1 MPRQVRLEYEGAVYH
16 VMNRGDR
23 REDIVRDDKDRERFV
38 ETLGE
43 ACQKTGWQVHAY
55 CLMRNHF
62 HLVVETPRANLCIGM
77 QWLLGT
83 FTARFNRRHRLF
95 GHLFSGRY
103 KSLLVDGSGDGYLRR
118 VCDYVHLNPAR
129 ARLLKPEQALKQYRW
144 SSYPQYL
151 QSPRRRAAWLRVDRV
166 LGEWGIRQDRARA
179 RCQFERA
186 MEQWAQRERALENK
200 EWRELRRGWCL
211 GEPSFRER
219 LLTMIG
225 KQTAEPYYGVEI
237 RESAEQQAERI
248 LQRQLKEADWTVD
261 QLEQRRKCD
270 PVKVRIAQQL
280 RQETT
285 VTWKWIAGKLHMG
298 HWRSAANAVRLAR

>member
-1 MPRQVRLEYEGAVYH
+1 
-16 VMNRGDR
+16 
-23 REDIVRDDKDRERFV
+23 
-38 ETLGE
+38 
-43 ACQKTGWQVHAY
+43 
-55 CLMRNHF
+55 
-62 HLVVETPRANLCIGM
+62 
-77 QWLLGT
+77 
-83 FTARFNRRHRLF
+83 
-95 GHLFSGRY
+95 
-103 KSLLVDGSGDGYLRR
+103 
-118 VCDYVHLNPAR
+118 
-129 ARLLKPEQALKQYRW
+129 
-144 SSYPQYL
+144 
-151 QSPRRRAAWLRVDRV
+151 
-166 LGEWGIRQDRARA
+166 
-179 RCQFERA
+179 
-186 MEQWAQRERALENK
+186 MEQWAHRERGLENR

-237 RESAEQQAERI
+237 RESAEQQAERL

>member
-1 MPRQVRLEYEGAVYH
+1 MPRQVRLEYEGAIYH

-151 QSPRRRAAWLRVDRV
+151 QSPHQRAAWLRVDRV
-166 LGEWGIRQDRARA
+166 LGEWGIRQDRARG

-186 MEQWAQRERALENK
+186 MEQWAQRERGLENR

-225 KQTAEPYYGVEI
+225 KQAAEPYCGVEI
-237 RESAEQQAERI
+237 RESAEQQAERL
-248 LQRQLKEADWTVD
+248 LQRRLREAGWTLD
-261 QLEQRRKCD
+261 RLEQRRKCD

-285 VTWKWIAGKLHMG
+285 VTWKWIAGRLHMG
-298 HWRSAANAVRLAR
+298 HWRSAANAVRLSR